1 MSEQSFVAGHSHGG
15 NFLDRL
21 AAGLLHAM
29 DHAFDADDL
38 ARRNGFLQKLDP
50 RIKVA
55 GLLILIV
62 VAVAVKSLAVLGG
75 LFLFAVVLAL
85 TSQVTLARLGKQV
98 WLSVLAFTGMI
109 ALPAIFL
116 VPGDAIAHMPYLG
129 WAITMQGVRSAAF
142 LTGRAETAA
151 TFALL
156 LILTTSWPHILKAL
170 RVCRVPTILIVI
182 LGMTHRYIFI
192 LLQTAIQMSE
202 SRRSR
207 MIGSLPPRERR
218 RVATATAGVLFGK
231 ALHLSTEV
239 HLAMLSRGYRGEVHL
254 IDDFRTKPL
263 DWAALAAFLTIAAL
277 ALYLQ
282 A

>member
-1 MSEQSFVAGHSHGG
+1 MSEQSFVSGHSHGG

-29 DHAFDADDL
+29 DHAFEADDF
-38 ARRNGFLQKLDP
+38 ARRNGFMQRLDP
-50 RIKVA
+50 RIKVV
-55 GLLILIV
+55 GLLLMIV
-62 VAVAVKSLAVLGG
+62 VAVAVKSLLVLAG
-75 LFLFAVVLAL
+75 LFLFSIVLAVSSL
-85 TSQVTLARLGKQV
+85 VSIKRLSKQV
-98 WLSVLAFTGMI
+98 WLSVLAFTGLI

-116 VPGDAIAHMPYLG
+116 VPGEVLARVPYLD
-129 WAITMQGVRSAAF
+129 WTITLQGIRSAAF

-151 TFALL
+151 TFSLL

-170 RVCRVPTILIVI
+170 RVWRVPTILIVI

-207 MIGSLPPRERR
+207 MVGTLSSRDRR
-218 RVATATAGVLFGK
+218 KVATATAGVLFGK

-239 HLAMLSRGYRGEVHL
+239 HLAMISRGYRGEVHL
-254 IDDFRTKPL
+254 IDDFKTKPI
-263 DWAALAAFLTIAAL
+263 DWLALSGFIVVAAFAL
-277 ALYLQ
+277 WLQ
-282 A
+282 